1 MEKENEKITTVKK
14 DKEVWKKL
22 LGFGL
27 PILIGGLFQ
36 LLKGGK

>member
-1 MEKENEKITTVKK
+1 MEKVDGKIKTVKK